1 MPEGASN
8 TANPQEQILAIVN
21 SYWQGC
27 CVGAAAQLEL
37 ADLLASG
44 PQHVNILAERTKT
57 HAPYLYRMLRAL
69 ESTGIF
75 TQTSPAV
82 FANTPTSECL
92 RRHAA
97 GSQWAWIQLTLSSGG
112 LVFEGWRGLILALQ
126 NGRPGFDQLHGS
138 NAWEYMQSHPQQW
151 TIFNQAMQALSAS
164 MSPAVTASYD
174 WGRFPVI
181 ADIGGGVGSQLRSI
195 LDAHLSCRGILFD
208 QPKVVEEAPQHARME
223 RVGGDFFKEIPVKA
237 DAYLLRWVIHDWADA
252 EAIHILQNVRKTAA
266 PGARLLVV
274 DSVIPET
281 AAVDAGKWMD
291 VNMLVMA
298 GGVERTA
305 AQFRVLYEK
314 AEFELEQIVP
324 TPSPLSM
331 VVGKLRA

>member
-1 MPEGASN
+1 VA
-8 TANPQEQILAIVN
+8 
-21 SYWQGC
+21 
-27 CVGAAAQLEL
+27 
-37 ADLLASG
+37 
-44 PQHVNILAERTKT
+44 
-57 HAPYLYRMLRAL
+57 
-69 ESTGIF
+69 
-75 TQTSPAV
+75 
-82 FANTPTSECL
+82 
-92 RRHAA
+92 
-97 GSQWAWIQLTLSSGG
+97 
-112 LVFEGWRGLILALQ
+112 
-126 NGRPGFDQLHGS
+126 
-138 NAWEYMQSHPQQW
+138 
-151 TIFNQAMQALSAS
+151 
-164 MSPAVTASYD
+164 ASYD
-174 WGRFPVI
+174 WGRFSVI

-195 LDAHLSCRGILFD
+195 LDAHISCRGILFD

-305 AQFRVLYEK
+305 AEFRALYEK

-324 TPSPLSM
+324 TPSPLSI
-331 VVGKLRA
+331 VIGKPRA